1 MAQVNDRKSR
11 AQQTADELSDLILKG
26 NEFQPGDRLPN
37 EIELSNR
44 FHISRTTLR
53 EAIRTLA
60 VRGLL
65 EVRHGSGTFVAEQL
79 PSGTDV
85 GFQDLMHL
93 QLNVKDLYEAR
104 LIFEPQVAALA
115 VIRATDEEMQEIIQL
130 EETIEQLYKE
140 GKDLSECD
148 RQFHTA
154 IVKSC
159 HNPFLEQIIHIIND
173 AIKNLFLL
181 IEYTEIQDMVAND
194 HRYIMNFIKLRDPV
208 GVKSAM
214 KVHILHGI
222 QLFESP
228 EETIFSME

>member
-1 MAQVNDRKSR
+1 M
-11 AQQTADELSDLILKG
+11 
-26 NEFQPGDRLPN
+26 
-37 EIELSNR
+37 
-44 FHISRTTLR
+44 
-53 EAIRTLA
+53 
-60 VRGLL
+60 
-65 EVRHGSGTFVAEQL
+65 
-79 PSGTDV
+79 
-85 GFQDLMHL
+85 
-93 QLNVKDLYEAR
+93 
-104 LIFEPQVAALA
+104 
-115 VIRATDEEMQEIIQL
+115 
-130 EETIEQLYKE
+130 
-140 GKDLSECD
+140 SECD